1 LGGVNFSDADGIIK
15 TKDMLD
21 LAGGNWKDYLKEE
34 MSHSNTEFE
43 HHEKTGRPFGE
54 DKFIEIAEK
63 LLNREL
69 KKK

>member
-1 LGGVNFSDADGIIK
+1 
-15 TKDMLD
+15 MLD
-21 LAGGNWKDYLKEE
+21 LAGGNWKDYLKEA